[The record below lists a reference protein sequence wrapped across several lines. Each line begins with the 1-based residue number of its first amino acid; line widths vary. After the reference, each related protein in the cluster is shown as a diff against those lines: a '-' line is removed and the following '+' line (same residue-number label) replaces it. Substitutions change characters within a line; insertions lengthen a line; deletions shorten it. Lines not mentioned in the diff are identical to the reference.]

1 MDTNATTDA
10 STSDEAW
17 SNQRLASFSLGNN
30 SSATKNSQQELYN
43 KLKAYESRRRLAYAS
58 KFDSILLYWKSY
70 CDLLSASLKETSR
83 AQRIV
88 LGISQAY
95 TIYAENMRGIYLDTF
110 LDEKGNIVKDKQ
122 KKKKAAVRNQIH
134 GGELEGIE
142 SKPIEAKHTVSVLK
156 GIREAQNDLAIRFE
170 EHSSDEEISELIG
183 SLLDTTRESFDT
195 IEHLGSSILNELER
209 TENEVTQAWD
219 AYLNSKSGVV
229 DGTTEESSPKV
240 VIDPWVVEMQYR
252 VAVTYQNVAWEKGND
267 ELTKLFN
274 KVKEE
279 EITRRMNLRE
289 FLVAFAQRQQRL
301 FLSLPGIQ
309 NKVLEEL
316 AGNDL
321 SRNDMEKA
329 VYTIIEERTSKY
341 KRTIFGVGNVTASED
356 DFADFNL
363 ESPLTSDLLSKAKV
377 VLRKAEGGDW
387 TLSLAVMSA
396 DSFLHMFDIES
407 PRVKLT
413 TSPEVAFTLLAPTLI
428 IPNVDNQMLGKSN
441 FGRDWS
447 DPLTP
452 TESMILGKCR
462 VKRLDDNCFE
472 MVESLSLISKFAIGK
487 TARRRIQ
494 IQTPTKEETDDWI
507 HILTA

>member
-1 MDTNATTDA
+1 
-10 STSDEAW
+10 
-17 SNQRLASFSLGNN
+17 
-30 SSATKNSQQELYN
+30 
-43 KLKAYESRRRLAYAS
+43 
-58 KFDSILLYWKSY
+58 
-70 CDLLSASLKETSR
+70 
-83 AQRIV
+83 
-88 LGISQAY
+88 
-95 TIYAENMRGIYLDTF
+95 
-110 LDEKGNIVKDKQ
+110 
-122 KKKKAAVRNQIH
+122 
-134 GGELEGIE
+134 
-142 SKPIEAKHTVSVLK
+142 
-156 GIREAQNDLAIRFE
+156 
-170 EHSSDEEISELIG
+170 
-183 SLLDTTRESFDT
+183 
-195 IEHLGSSILNELER
+195 
-209 TENEVTQAWD
+209 
-219 AYLNSKSGVV
+219 LNSKSGVV

-274 KVKEE
+274 KVKQE

-452 TESMILGKCR
+452 TESMILGNCR